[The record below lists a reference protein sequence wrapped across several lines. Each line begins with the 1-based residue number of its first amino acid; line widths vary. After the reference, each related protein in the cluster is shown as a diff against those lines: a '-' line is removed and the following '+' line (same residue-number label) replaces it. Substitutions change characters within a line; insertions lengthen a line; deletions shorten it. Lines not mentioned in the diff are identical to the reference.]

1 MLKLVLFLQV
11 VIIILFGIFGIV
23 VFQQA
28 QIASD
33 NLDEALLVIDEVS
46 AILPKLDIA
55 LDSINQLETVFD
67 SLESLSSVL
76 SLLTDPFNS
85 GDSWKI

>member
-85 GDSWKI
+85 GNS

>member
-11 VIIILFGIFGIV
+11 LILIVFALFGIFIY
-23 VFQQA
+23 QQA
-28 QIASD
+28 QIASENIND
-33 NLDEALLVIDEVS
+33 ALTIIDEVT

-55 LDSINQLETVFD
+55 LDSINQLQSVFK
-67 SLESLSSVL
+67 SLESLSNVL

-85 GDSWKI
+85 GD

>member
-11 VIIILFGIFGIV
+11 VILIVFGTFAIV

-28 QIASD
+28 QTAAD
-33 NLDEALLVIDEVS
+33 NLDQALVVIGEVS
-46 AILPKLDIA
+46 AILPKLDVA
-55 LDSINQLETVFD
+55 LDSINQLEAVFD
-67 SLESLSSVL
+67 DLESLSSVL

-85 GDSWKI
+85 GNS

>member
-11 VIIILFGIFGIV
+11 VILILLGIFGIV
-23 VFQQA
+23 IFQQA

-33 NLDEALLVIDEVS
+33 NLNEALVVIDEVS

-55 LDSINQLETVFD
+55 LDSINQLESLFD
-67 SLESLSSVL
+67 SLESLSSIL
-76 SLLTDPFNS
+76 SILTDPFNS
-85 GDSWKI
+85 GNS

>member
-11 VIIILFGIFGIV
+11 VILIVFGTFAIF

-28 QIASD
+28 QTAAD
-33 NLDEALLVIDEVS
+33 NLDEALVVIGEVS
-46 AILPKLDIA
+46 AILPKLDVA
-55 LDSINQLETVFD
+55 LDSINQLEAVFD
-67 SLESLSSVL
+67 DLESLSNVL

-85 GDSWKI
+85 GNS

>member
-11 VIIILFGIFGIV
+11 VILILFGIFGIV

-85 GDSWKI
+85 GNS

>member
-11 VIIILFGIFGIV
+11 VILILLGIFGIV
-23 VFQQA
+23 IFQQA

-33 NLDEALLVIDEVS
+33 NLNEALVVIDEVS

-55 LDSINQLETVFD
+55 LDSINQLESVFD

-85 GDSWKI
+85 GNS

>member
-11 VIIILFGIFGIV
+11 IILIVLAFFGIFV
-23 VFQQA
+23 YQQA

-33 NLDEALLVIDEVS
+33 SLNDALTVIDEVS

-55 LDSINQLETVFD
+55 LDSINQLQSVFE
-67 SLESLSSVL
+67 SLESLSNVL
-76 SLLTDPFNS
+76 SLLTDPFS
-85 GDSWKI
+85 AGD

>member
-11 VIIILFGIFGIV
+11 VILILFGIFGIV

-28 QIASD
+28 QIVSN
-33 NLDEALLVIDEVS
+33 NLNEALVVIDEVS

-55 LDSINQLETVFD
+55 LDSINQLESVFD

-85 GDSWKI
+85 GNS

>member
-11 VIIILFGIFGIV
+11 VILILFGIFGIV
-23 VFQQA
+23 VFQKA

-33 NLDEALLVIDEVS
+33 SLNEALLVIDEVS

-55 LDSINQLETVFD
+55 LESINQLESVFD

-85 GDSWKI
+85 GNS

>member
-85 GDSWKI
+85 GDS

>member
-11 VIIILFGIFGIV
+11 VILILFGIFGIV

-28 QIASD
+28 QIASN
-33 NLDEALLVIDEVS
+33 NLNEALVVIDEVS

-55 LDSINQLETVFD
+55 LDSINQLESVFD

-85 GDSWKI
+85 GNS

>member
-11 VIIILFGIFGIV
+11 VILIVFGTFAIV

-28 QIASD
+28 QTAAD
-33 NLDEALLVIDEVS
+33 NLDEALVVIGEVS
-46 AILPKLDIA
+46 AILPKLDVA
-55 LDSINQLETVFD
+55 LDSINQLESVFD
-67 SLESLSSVL
+67 NLESLSSVL

-85 GDSWKI
+85 GNS

>member
-11 VIIILFGIFGIV
+11 VILILLGIFGIV

-33 NLDEALLVIDEVS
+33 SLNEALIVIDEVS
-46 AILPKLDIA
+46 SILPKLDIA
-55 LDSINQLETVFD
+55 LDSINQLELVFD
-67 SLESLSSVL
+67 SLESLSNVL

-85 GDSWKI
+85 GNS

>member
-11 VIIILFGIFGIV
+11 VILILLGIFGIV

-28 QIASD
+28 QTVAD
-33 NLDEALLVIDEVS
+33 NLDEALVVIGEVS
-46 AILPKLDIA
+46 AILPKLDVA
-55 LDSINQLETVFD
+55 LDSINQLEAVFD
-67 SLESLSSVL
+67 DLESLSSVL

-85 GDSWKI
+85 GNS

>member
-11 VIIILFGIFGIV
+11 VILIVFGTFAIV

-28 QIASD
+28 QTAAD
-33 NLDEALLVIDEVS
+33 NLDQALVVIGEVS
-46 AILPKLDIA
+46 AILPKLDVA

-85 GDSWKI
+85 GNS

>member
-11 VIIILFGIFGIV
+11 VILIVFGTFTIV

-28 QIASD
+28 QTAAD
-33 NLDEALLVIDEVS
+33 NLDQALVVIGEVS
-46 AILPKLDIA
+46 AILPKLDVA
-55 LDSINQLETVFD
+55 LDSINQLEAVFD
-67 SLESLSSVL
+67 DLESLSSVL

-85 GDSWKI
+85 GNS

>member
-11 VIIILFGIFGIV
+11 VILIVFGTFAIV

-28 QIASD
+28 QTAAD
-33 NLDEALLVIDEVS
+33 NLDEALVVIGEVS
-46 AILPKLDIA
+46 AILPKLDVA
-55 LDSINQLETVFD
+55 LDSINQLEAVFD
-67 SLESLSSVL
+67 DLESLSSLL

-85 GDSWKI
+85 GNS

>member
-11 VIIILFGIFGIV
+11 VILIVFGTFAVV

-28 QIASD
+28 QTAAD
-33 NLDEALLVIDEVS
+33 NLDEALVVIGEVS
-46 AILPKLDIA
+46 AILPKLDVA
-55 LDSINQLETVFD
+55 LDSINQLEAVFD
-67 SLESLSSVL
+67 DLESLSSVL

-85 GDSWKI
+85 GNS

>member
-11 VIIILFGIFGIV
+11 VILIVFGMFAIV

-28 QIASD
+28 QTAAD
-33 NLDEALLVIDEVS
+33 NLDQALVVIGEVS
-46 AILPKLDIA
+46 AILPKLDVA
-55 LDSINQLETVFD
+55 LDSINQLEAVFD
-67 SLESLSSVL
+67 DLESLSSVL

-85 GDSWKI
+85 GNS

>member
-11 VIIILFGIFGIV
+11 STLVIFALFGFF
-23 VFQQA
+23 VFQQ
-28 QIASD
+28 IEVVTED
-33 NLDEALLVIDEVS
+33 LNEALLVIDEVS

-55 LDSINQLETVFD
+55 LDSINQLQTAFE
-67 SLESLSSVL
+67 SLESLSNVL

-85 GDSWKI
+85 GDQ

>member
-33 NLDEALLVIDEVS
+33 NLDEALLVINEVS

-85 GDSWKI
+85 GDS

>member
-11 VIIILFGIFGIV
+11 VILILFGIFGIV

-28 QIASD
+28 QIASN
-33 NLDEALLVIDEVS
+33 NLNEALVVIDEVS

-55 LDSINQLETVFD
+55 LDSINQLESLFD
-67 SLESLSSVL
+67 SLESLSSIL
-76 SLLTDPFNS
+76 SILTDPFNS
-85 GDSWKI
+85 GNS

>member
-11 VIIILFGIFGIV
+11 VILILLGIFGIV

-33 NLDEALLVIDEVS
+33 SLNEALIVIDEVS
-46 AILPKLDIA
+46 SILPKLDIA
-55 LDSINQLETVFD
+55 LDSINQLELVFD

-85 GDSWKI
+85 GNS

>member
-11 VIIILFGIFGIV
+11 VILILLGIFGIV
-23 VFQQA
+23 IFQQA

-33 NLDEALLVIDEVS
+33 NLNEALVVIDEVS

-55 LDSINQLETVFD
+55 LESINQLESVFD

-85 GDSWKI
+85 GNS